1 MARIP
6 HARRIC
12 VGPLFSA
19 TCLRGECML
28 CNLSEAINIDYIA
41 EASHHFG
48 MERDFLLGRINDYG
62 CAEVQYNV

>member
-1 MARIP
+1 
-6 HARRIC
+6 
-12 VGPLFSA
+12 
-19 TCLRGECML
+19 ML